1 MKMFKLLVMFENL
14 TNKLETI
21 FKKLKGYGKLN
32 EDNIKDALREVRI
45 ALLEADVNLNV
56 VKEFV
61 EKIKVRAVGQEVM
74 SSLTPGQ
81 QVVKIVNE
89 ELTTMLGGT
98 NSGIALVS
106 KPPTIIM
113 MVGLQGSG
121 KTTTSA
127 KLARRLLKEG
137 QLPLLVAADVYRPAA
152 IEQLNILG
160 KELGIPV
167 FNENGTNNPVDICK
181 RSLAEALEKGCRSIV
196 IDTAGRLHIDEE
208 LMQELKNI
216 KSDIKPHEILFVADA
231 MTGQDAV
238 NVAKT
243 FNEHVGIDGIVLT
256 KMDGDARGGAALSIR
271 SVTGKPIKFIG
282 IGEKLD
288 QLEQFYPDRIASR
301 ILGMGDV
308 LSLIE
313 KAQDSINQ
321 DAAQKIQKKLR
332 EDSFT
337 LEDFRDQLSQIRK
350 LGPIEQIV
358 SMIPGMG
365 KVKVGE
371 ENEKELV
378 RIAAIIDSMTKKEK
392 NNHTIIN
399 GSRKKR
405 IAKGSG
411 TEVWEVNRLLKQ
423 FVQMKKMMRQFS
435 KPGFMKK
442 FGMPNQL
449 MSRGGG
455 MSVVLGGRRII

>member
-14 TNKLETI
+14 TNKLEVI
-21 FKKLKGYGKLN
+21 FKKLRGYGRLN
-32 EDNIKDALREVRI
+32 EENIKDALREVRI

-61 EKIKVRAVGQEVM
+61 ENIKVRAVGQDVM

-89 ELTTMLGGT
+89 ELTAMLGGT
-98 NSGIALVS
+98 NSKMALAS
-106 KPPTIIM
+106 KPPTVIM

-127 KLARRLLKEG
+127 KLARRLSKEG

-167 FNENGTNNPVDICK
+167 FNGNGTNNPVEICR
-181 RSLAEALEKGCRSIV
+181 RSLGEASEKGCRSIV

-216 KSDIKPHEILFVADA
+216 KQEIKPHEILFVADA

-243 FNEHVGIDGIVLT
+243 FNESVGIDGIVLT

-313 KAQDSINQ
+313 KAQDTFNQ
-321 DAAQKIQKKLR
+321 DAAQKMQRKLR

-337 LEDFRDQLSQIRK
+337 LEDFREQLTQIKK

-371 ENEKELV
+371 KNEKELV
-378 RIAAIIDSMTKKEK
+378 RIASIIDSMTKKER

-442 FGMPNQL
+442 FGMPNQF
-449 MSRGGG
+449 MGNGRG
-455 MSVVLGGRRII
+455 MFPF